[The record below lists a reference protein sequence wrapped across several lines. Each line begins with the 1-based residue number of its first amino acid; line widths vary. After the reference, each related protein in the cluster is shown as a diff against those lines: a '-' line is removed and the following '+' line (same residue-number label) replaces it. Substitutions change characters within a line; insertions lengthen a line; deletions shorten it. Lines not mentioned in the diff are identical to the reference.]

1 MTSSVQTRTTCVAP
15 APRVAS
21 RRPRAR
27 PAPRVPRASDHD
39 ALVCDAAR
47 GRTSV
52 RVALKEWGAVV
63 AALAAG
69 EQTVIFRKGGLR
81 DGGKGFKLQA
91 DAFALFPTAYHPNE
105 RPEERRAFLDAP
117 VPDMREGQSVPLAV
131 VAKVTGAW
139 VTHDP
144 AVLDATSAH
153 HGWSRETLASRLNW
167 KPESPICVLELR
179 AAAAA
184 AADDDGNPPTLPP
197 DPDTYGGCKS
207 WLDLP
212 WEVREG
218 APALGDK
225 AFAERQRALRAALAA
240 LECDPMEGW
249 E

>member
-1 MTSSVQTRTTCVAP
+1 MTSSALTRTKCVAP
-15 APRVAS
+15 APRVAT
-21 RRPRAR
+21 RRPCARAS
-27 PAPRVPRASDHD
+27 PRVPRASDRD
-39 ALVCDAAR
+39 APVSDAAR
-47 GRTSV
+47 GRSV

-131 VAKVTGAW
+131 VAKITGAW

-179 AAAAA
+179 VAAA
-184 AADDDGNPPTLPP
+184 AADDDDGKPPTLPP

-212 WEVREG
+212 LEVREG
-218 APALGDK
+218 APALGDE
-225 AFAERQRALRAALAA
+225 AFAERQRALRASLGALD
-240 LECDPMEGW
+240 CDPMEGW

>member
-1 MTSSVQTRTTCVAP
+1 MTSSVQTRTKCIAP

-27 PAPRVPRASDHD
+27 PPPRVPRASDHD
-39 ALVCDAAR
+39 ALVSDAAR

-179 AAAAA
+179 VATA
-184 AADDDGNPPTLPP
+184 AADNDGNPPTLPP
-197 DPDTYGGCKS
+197 DPDTYGGWKS

-218 APALGDK
+218 APALGDE